1 MSSYYL
7 LELQTSRQQSDISI
21 KVMLLIEY
29 IYVFFLLTNKQAN
42 RGIQGFRTQ
51 PSLGFRETGVKK
63 RKCPVSGSYLAES
76 ALLMQSS
83 EEKDKSK

>member
-7 LELQTSRQQSDISI
+7 LELQTSHQQSDISI
-21 KVMLLIEY
+21 QVMLLIEY
-29 IYVFFLLTNKQAN
+29 IYIFLLTNKQAN
-42 RGIQGFRTQ
+42 KGIQGFRTQ